1 MMVKYIVKQFGFWL
15 IYDLY
20 CWVGNCY
27 IFLDCVFVLIKNVVF
42 ANYYLLLVF
51 QLQCSTCG
59 HTSNTFEPLI
69 DMSLE
74 IDNVDSLPSA
84 LESFTKVENI
94 DDNLQCDNCKEEVSM
109 EKQLMLD
116 QTPSVAA
123 FHLKRFKTDGILV
136 EKIDKHIDFPLEL
149 DLQPYTIKVMEDLV
163 AENDVSCDFITTFT
177 FY

>member
-1 MMVKYIVKQFGFWL
+1 MLNNLVFGFFMICIVVFDNNYL
-15 IYDLY
+15 
-20 CWVGNCY
+20 
-27 IFLDCVFVLIKNVVF
+27 FLVFVFWFQLIMF
-42 ANYYLLLVF
+42 SLCFVF
-51 QLQCSTCG
+51 QLQCSTCD

-123 FHLKRFKTDGILV
+123 LHLKRFKTNGILV